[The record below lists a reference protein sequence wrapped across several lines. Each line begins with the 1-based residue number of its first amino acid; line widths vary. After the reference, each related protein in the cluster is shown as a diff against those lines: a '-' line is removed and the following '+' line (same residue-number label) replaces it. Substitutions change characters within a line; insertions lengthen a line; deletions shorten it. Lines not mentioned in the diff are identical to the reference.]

1 MDKISLFL
9 EQDSQKISS
18 EGSTQVAAQKFSE
31 GTEFAED
38 RLADFTPDRTDDGGT
53 DRLGCLLAGI
63 GRFLLFAF
71 FLSGFFL
78 SRFLRFL
85 FCCCLFLGFLFL
97 QFSLFFG
104 FLFL

>member
-38 RLADFTPDRTDDGGT
+38 RLADFTADRTDDGGT
-53 DRLGCLLAGI
+53 DRLGCLLAG
-63 GRFLLFAF
+63 LTVMTAAVY
-71 FLSGFFL
+71 
-78 SRFLRFL
+78 
-85 FCCCLFLGFLFL
+85 CCFMCSPP
-97 QFSLFFG
+97 QSASSLCWAARRR
-104 FLFL
+104 LTQ